1 MHFKVGRDPV
11 RNLWKF
17 STIISDGVREG
28 SLKTLVL
35 MDHKDST
42 EMQGGGFCDNLC

>member
-17 STIISDGVREG
+17 STIISEWSEGGLAQNPSIDGSYRFR
-28 SLKTLVL
+28 
-35 MDHKDST
+35 
-42 EMQGGGFCDNLC
+42 MQGGGFCDNLC